1 MLINDITDPKRL
13 AVLLPEADHRRLKT
27 LAASYGLT
35 LRQALHH
42 AFEAWAAQLQTRA
55 LAPAPQRDTPAGAD
69 ADKRDE
75 PDRVAARQPDQD
87 PPAEKPS
94 SASGR
99 GQPKKKLEGAAL
111 AWFRKAGTLDWAQCP
126 ATELVPTTIGNV
138 RMVRGT
144 QVPVS
149 AIFQRFA
156 EGQKFGE
163 IAQALGLTPEQLKRI
178 LQFAAKNRLF
188 PGYGG

>member
-1 MLINDITDPKRL
+1 MLINDTSDPRRL

-27 LAASYGLT
+27 LAASSGLT
-35 LRQALHH
+35 LRQALHQ
-42 AFEAWAAQLQTRA
+42 AFEAWAAQLKARA
-55 LAPAPQRDTPAGAD
+55 LAPDPLRGTPAGAD
-69 ADKRDE
+69 EDKPDE
-75 PDRVAARQPDQD
+75 PDRTAASERNQG
-87 PPAEKPS
+87 PPAGKPY
-94 SASGR
+94 ATSGR
-99 GQPKKKLEGAAL
+99 ARTKKLQGAAL

-126 ATELVPTTIGNV
+126 ATELVPTTIGNL

-144 QVPVS
+144 HVPVS

-163 IAQALGLTPEQLKRI
+163 IAQALGLTPEQLKPI
-178 LQFAAKNRLF
+178 LQFGAANGLF